1 MIDIS
6 MLFEIN
12 KDNAGVAA
20 LKLESKDIGFLVGL
34 LEEKD
39 DKIRYPALLLL
50 QSRSVTNND
59 VYPFWDIFR
68 SKLKSDN
75 SYQRSI
81 GMMLIAEN
89 ARWDKDN
96 KLDAMIEEYFA
107 LFHDDKPITIRQSI
121 QALSSILPFKS
132 SLVGQIATALMAI
145 DIFTI
150 KETMRKLVL
159 ADILEVLAAARKLQ
173 ANDEIDSYIMNALS
187 GGLLD
192 KKSKSKIQ
200 ALL

>member
-12 KDNAGVAA
+12 KDNAGSAA
-20 LKLESKDIGFLVGL
+20 QKLESKDIGYLVDIL
-34 LEEKD
+34 DEKD
-39 DKIRYPALLLL
+39 DKVRYPALLLL
-50 QSRSVTNND
+50 QSRSVIQDD

-68 SKLKSDN
+68 GKLKSDN

-96 KLDAMIEEYFA
+96 KLDAMIGEYFA

-121 QALSSILPFKS
+121 QALNSIFPYKS
-132 SLVGQIATALMAI
+132 HLIGQIATALMAMNLSA
-145 DIFTI
+145 I

-159 ADILEVLAAARKLQ
+159 TDILEILAVIRKLEV
-173 ANDEIDSYIMNALS
+173 NDEIDAYIMNALS

-192 KKSKSKIQ
+192 KKTKSKVQ
-200 ALL
+200 SLL